1 MESLSGK
8 TSLSTCWHEQH
19 AGTERHADLN
29 SMAGLN
35 GMPGLNSAAGM
46 NGMAAQKAWQAVRH
60 DRHNMFFKASVHVGL
75 SCCQDN
81 GQDWGIISSTR

>member
-29 SMAGLN
+29 SMAG
-35 GMPGLNSAAGM
+35 PSSVAGM
-46 NGMAAQKAWQAVRH
+46 NGMAAHKAWQAVRH
-60 DRHNMFFKASVHVGL
+60 
-75 SCCQDN
+75 
-81 GQDWGIISSTR
+81 